1 MEGVAA
7 ERFLIVT
14 RPGSEHVLADKG
26 TDYDAWI
33 GQAAALFPGGRAGHD
48 RIISGLSGQYM
59 KR

>member
-33 GQAAALFPGGRAGHD
+33 GQAAARFPGGPPAGRAMTASSLD
-48 RIISGLSGQYM
+48 
-59 KR
+59 